1 MKSNLE
7 RAKQLV
13 PTIIL
18 TVLSMIQALALEFF
32 WTKASSLDLL
42 WQKDATAILS
52 WLMVL
57 AILDGILLFW
67 VTYVNIVLRFSW
79 IPTLREMVMPF
90 LIGIVEFA
98 MIELMHPDSLS
109 LWLLL
114 MASAF
119 AAVVYTGHL
128 THRAARQDP
137 ANAYYFRDTVAF
149 TWRDYKQSGFAISSM
164 LLLSLLNA
172 LIDSM
177 ALALGSVIFVVA
189 ALSYQFVQLRLYWL
203 HSLLMEEEPRAETK
217 QSSAGRDD

>member
-1 MKSNLE
+1 VTSKLE

-42 WQKDATAILS
+42 WLNDATAVIS

-67 VTYVNIVLRFSW
+67 VSFVNLVLRFSW
-79 IPTLREMVMPF
+79 IPSLREMVMPF
-90 LIGIVEFA
+90 FIGILEFA
-98 MIELMHPDSLS
+98 MIELMHPGHLS

-119 AAVVYTGHL
+119 AAIVYTGHL
-128 THRAARQDP
+128 THREARIDP
-137 ANAYYFRDTVAF
+137 ANDYYFKGKVPL
-149 TWRDYKQSGFAISSM
+149 TWRDYKQSGFAIGFI
-164 LLLSLLNA
+164 LLFALLNA
-172 LIDSM
+172 LINS
-177 ALALGSVIFVVA
+177 APLAIISVAFVVA
-189 ALSYQFVQLRLYWL
+189 ALSYQFLQLRKFWL
-203 HSLLMEEEPRAETK
+203 HSLQEEEPQGEIGEPA
-217 QSSAGRDD
+217 AGRVDE